1 MGIENKRKN
10 NKKFILSI
18 FITLFLSVFAI
29 HLFVEFKLSKNDFR
43 LLSIWI
49 NTILFTALITFV
61 FIVFIIISFI
71 RMILKKKN
79 CYWRV
84 VGIIGIITVI
94 MLISSVIITKEKN
107 LYYHAINMNW
117 NLNLPR
123 NYEEIYYK
131 DSGPSFNG
139 DGERYSIFKYE
150 NLEEIN
156 DLIDWQDKN
165 NSIEISMVSILRKL
179 KVPEEYYPNYNN
191 SNFKYY
197 YYMKEDNSKIY
208 MILDINL
215 NKIYIVE
222 DIF

>member
-1 MGIENKRKN
+1 MSFKSKVYLNIFIIG
-10 NKKFILSI
+10 ILS
-18 FITLFLSVFAI
+18 LFVVY
-29 HLFVEFKLSKNDFR
+29 LFVEYKLSKDDLQ
-43 LLSIWI
+43 LLSVWI
-49 NTILFTALITFV
+49 STILFTILITIV

-71 RMILKKKN
+71 RMLLKKKN

-84 VGIIGIITVI
+84 IGIIGIITVI
-94 MLISSVIITKEKN
+94 MSISSVIITKEQN

-150 NLEEIN
+150 NLEEVN
-156 DLIDWQDKN
+156 YLIDWQDKN
-165 NSIEISMVSILRKL
+165 NSIEINMISILRKL
-179 KVPEEYYPNYNN
+179 EVPEEYYPNYN

>member
-1 MGIENKRKN
+1 MSFKSKVYLNIFIIG
-10 NKKFILSI
+10 ILS
-18 FITLFLSVFAI
+18 LFVVY
-29 HLFVEFKLSKNDFR
+29 LFVEYKLSKDDLQ
-43 LLSIWI
+43 LLSVWI
-49 NTILFTALITFV
+49 STILFTILITIV
-61 FIVFIIISFI
+61 FRVFIIISFI
-71 RMILKKKN
+71 RMLLKKKN

-84 VGIIGIITVI
+84 IGIIGIITVI
-94 MLISSVIITKEKN
+94 MLISSVIITKEQN

-139 DGERYSIFKYE
+139 DGEGYSIFKYE
-150 NLEEIN
+150 NLEEVN
-156 DLIDWQDKN
+156 YLIDWQDKN
-165 NSIEISMVSILRKL
+165 NSIEINMISILRKL
-179 KVPEEYYPNYNN
+179 EVPEEYYPNYN

>member
-139 DGERYSIFKYE
+139 DG
-150 NLEEIN
+150 
-156 DLIDWQDKN
+156 
-165 NSIEISMVSILRKL
+165 
-179 KVPEEYYPNYNN
+179 
-191 SNFKYY
+191 
-197 YYMKEDNSKIY
+197 
-208 MILDINL
+208 
-215 NKIYIVE
+215 
-222 DIF
+222 

>member
-191 SNFKYY
+191 SNFYY
-197 YYMKEDNSKIY
+197 IWSYNI
-208 MILDINL
+208 
-215 NKIYIVE
+215 
-222 DIF
+222 

>member
-1 MGIENKRKN
+1 M
-10 NKKFILSI
+10 
-18 FITLFLSVFAI
+18 
-29 HLFVEFKLSKNDFR
+29 
-43 LLSIWI
+43 WI
-49 NTILFTALITFV
+49 STILFTILITIV

-71 RMILKKKN
+71 RMLLKKKN

-84 VGIIGIITVI
+84 IGIIGIITVI
-94 MLISSVIITKEKN
+94 MLISSVIITKEQN

-150 NLEEIN
+150 NLEEVN
-156 DLIDWQDKN
+156 YLIDWQDKN
-165 NSIEISMVSILRKL
+165 NSIEINMISILRKL
-179 KVPEEYYPNYNN
+179 EVPEEYYPNYN

>member
-1 MGIENKRKN
+1 MSFKSKVYLNIFIIG
-10 NKKFILSI
+10 ILS
-18 FITLFLSVFAI
+18 LFAVY
-29 HLFVEFKLSKNDFR
+29 LFVEYKLSKDDLQ
-43 LLSIWI
+43 LLSVWI
-49 NTILFTALITFV
+49 STILFTILITIV

-71 RMILKKKN
+71 RMLLKKKN

-84 VGIIGIITVI
+84 IGIIGIITVI
-94 MLISSVIITKEKN
+94 MLISSVIITKEQN

-150 NLEEIN
+150 NLEEVN
-156 DLIDWQDKN
+156 YLIDWQDKN
-165 NSIEISMVSILRKL
+165 NSIEINMISILRKL
-179 KVPEEYYPNYNN
+179 EVPEEYYPNYN

-215 NKIYIVE
+215 NKFYIVE

>member
-18 FITLFLSVFAI
+18 FMTLFLSVFAV
-29 HLFVEFKLSKNDFR
+29 HLFVESKLSKNDFR

-49 NTILFTALITFV
+49 NTILFTALITFI
-61 FIVFIIISFI
+61 FIVLIIISFI
-71 RMILKKKN
+71 RVLLKKKKY
-79 CYWRV
+79 YWRLV
-84 VGIIGIITVI
+84 SIIGTITVI
-94 MLISSVIITKEKN
+94 MLISSVIITKEQKR
-107 LYYHAINMNW
+107 YFHAINMNW
-117 NLNLPR
+117 NLDLPR

-156 DLIDWQDKN
+156 DVIDWQDKN
-165 NSIEISMVSILRKL
+165 NSIEINMVRILKKL
-179 KVPEEYYPNYNN
+179 KVPEENYPNYN

-197 YYMKEDNSKIY
+197 YCMKEDNSKIY

>member
-1 MGIENKRKN
+1 MSFKSKVYLNIFIIG
-10 NKKFILSI
+10 ILS
-18 FITLFLSVFAI
+18 LFAVY
-29 HLFVEFKLSKNDFR
+29 LFVEYKLSKDDLQ
-43 LLSIWI
+43 LLSVWI
-49 NTILFTALITFV
+49 STILFTILITIV

-71 RMILKKKN
+71 RMLLKKKN

-84 VGIIGIITVI
+84 IGIIGIITVI
-94 MLISSVIITKEKN
+94 MLISSVIITKEQN
-107 LYYHAINMNW
+107 LYYHDINMNW

-150 NLEEIN
+150 NLEEVN
-156 DLIDWQDKN
+156 YLIDWQDKN
-165 NSIEISMVSILRKL
+165 NSIEINMISILRKL
-179 KVPEEYYPNYNN
+179 EVPEEYYPNYN

-215 NKIYIVE
+215 NKFYIVE

>member
-1 MGIENKRKN
+1 MSFKSKVYLNIFIIG
-10 NKKFILSI
+10 ILS
-18 FITLFLSVFAI
+18 LFVVY
-29 HLFVEFKLSKNDFR
+29 LFVEYKLSKDDLQ
-43 LLSIWI
+43 LLSVWI
-49 NTILFTALITFV
+49 STILFTILITIV

-71 RMILKKKN
+71 RMLLKKKN

-84 VGIIGIITVI
+84 IGIIGIITVI
-94 MLISSVIITKEKN
+94 MLMSSVIITKEQN

-139 DGERYSIFKYE
+139 DSERYSIFKYE
-150 NLEEIN
+150 NLEEVN
-156 DLIDWQDKN
+156 YLIDWQDKN
-165 NSIEISMVSILRKL
+165 NSIEINMISILRKL
-179 KVPEEYYPNYNN
+179 EVPEEYYPNNN

>member
-1 MGIENKRKN
+1 MSFKSKVYLNIFIIG
-10 NKKFILSI
+10 ILS
-18 FITLFLSVFAI
+18 LFAVY
-29 HLFVEFKLSKNDFR
+29 LFVEYKLSKDDLQ
-43 LLSIWI
+43 LLSVWI
-49 NTILFTALITFV
+49 STILFTILITIV
-61 FIVFIIISFI
+61 FIVFIIISFL
-71 RMILKKKN
+71 RMLLKKKK

-84 VGIIGIITVI
+84 IGIIGIITVI
-94 MLISSVIITKEKN
+94 MLISSVIITKEQN

-150 NLEEIN
+150 NLEEVN
-156 DLIDWQDKN
+156 YLIDWQDKN
-165 NSIEISMVSILRKL
+165 NSIEINMISILRKL
-179 KVPEEYYPNYNN
+179 EVPEEYYPNYN

-197 YYMKEDNSKIY
+197 YYMKEDNSTIY

>member
-1 MGIENKRKN
+1 MSFKSKVYLNIFIIG
-10 NKKFILSI
+10 ILS
-18 FITLFLSVFAI
+18 LFVVY
-29 HLFVEFKLSKNDFR
+29 LFVEYKLSKDDLQ
-43 LLSIWI
+43 LLSVWI
-49 NTILFTALITFV
+49 STILFTILITIV

-71 RMILKKKN
+71 RMLLKKKN

-84 VGIIGIITVI
+84 IGIIGIITVI
-94 MLISSVIITKEKN
+94 MLISSVIITKEQN

-123 NYEEIYYK
+123 NYGEIYYK

-150 NLEEIN
+150 NLEEVN
-156 DLIDWQDKN
+156 YLIDWQDKN
-165 NSIEISMVSILRKL
+165 NSIEINMISILRKL
-179 KVPEEYYPNYNN
+179 EVPEEYYPNYN

>member
-215 NKIYIVE
+215 NKVYIVE

>member
-1 MGIENKRKN
+1 MSFKSKVYLNIFIIG
-10 NKKFILSI
+10 ILS
-18 FITLFLSVFAI
+18 LFVVY
-29 HLFVEFKLSKNDFR
+29 LFVEYKLSKDDLQ
-43 LLSIWI
+43 LLSVWI
-49 NTILFTALITFV
+49 STILFTILITIV

-71 RMILKKKN
+71 RMLLKKKN

-84 VGIIGIITVI
+84 IGIIGIITVI
-94 MLISSVIITKEKN
+94 MLISSVIITKEQN

-150 NLEEIN
+150 NLEEVN
-156 DLIDWQDKN
+156 YLIDWQDKN
-165 NSIEISMVSILRKL
+165 NSIEINMISILRKL
-179 KVPEEYYPNYNN
+179 EVPEEYYSNYN